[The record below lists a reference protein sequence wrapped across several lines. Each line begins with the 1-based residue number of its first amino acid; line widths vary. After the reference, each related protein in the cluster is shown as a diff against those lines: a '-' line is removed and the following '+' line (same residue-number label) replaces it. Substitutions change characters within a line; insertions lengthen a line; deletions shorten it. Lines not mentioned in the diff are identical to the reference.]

1 MEKYSCPVCNKTT
14 YTAYSETAHIC
25 PYCNTEKML
34 ILNQK
39 AFSGVLDISD
49 TRVIFD
55 RRTSEH
61 ATAQERRGKED
72 VELIPIAW
80 LVIKRK
86 SSATDVTDIT

>member
-14 YTAYSETAHIC
+14 YTAFSEAAHVC
-25 PYCNTEKML
+25 PYCSTEKKL
-34 ILNQK
+34 ILNQR
-39 AFSGVLDISD
+39 AFMGEHDISD
-49 TRVIFD
+49 TKVIFD
-55 RRTSEH
+55 RRNTNLAVEW
-61 ATAQERRGKED
+61 EKRGKED